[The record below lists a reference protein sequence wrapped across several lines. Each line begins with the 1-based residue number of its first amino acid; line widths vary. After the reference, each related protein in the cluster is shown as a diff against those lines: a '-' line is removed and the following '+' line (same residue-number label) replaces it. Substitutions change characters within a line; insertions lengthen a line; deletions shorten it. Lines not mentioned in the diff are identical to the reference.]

1 MPKEGFSIDDL
12 LNPKPR
18 QYQDDFAEKPLR
30 KKTSNGVTEARRILN
45 TLKLNDPP
53 ILLEPVCDYLGAY
66 IITVDTIPDNP
77 KAAGRHLG
85 EGHIEIKRGLHKN
98 LYRST
103 LAHELGHLA
112 LCHDTRSKWHEAES
126 YKDPDPHEREAW
138 DFAGELL
145 IPDKILKPMFKSNPT
160 PDRLAEIFK
169 VSSDFLWV
177 QLDKRKYI

>member
-18 QYQDDFAEKPLR
+18 QYQDDFVEKPFR
-30 KKTSNGVTEARRILN
+30 KIASNGVAEARRILN
-45 TLKLNDPP
+45 ILKLNDPP
-53 ILLEPVCDYLGAY
+53 IPLEPVCEYLGAH
-66 IITVDTIPDNP
+66 IILVDAIPDNP
-77 KAAGRHLG
+77 KAAARHLG
-85 EGHIEIKRGLHKN
+85 DGKIEIKKGLHKN

-112 LCHDTRSKWHEAES
+112 LCHDIRSKWHEAET
-126 YKDPDPHEREAW
+126 YKDLDPFEKEAW

-145 IPDKILKPMFKSNPT
+145 MPDKILKTMFKSKPT
-160 PDRLAEIFK
+160 PDRLAETFK
-169 VSSDFLWV
+169 ISSDFLWV